1 MNTKQKKALYESIMK
16 NVSKTV
22 KKQLNESETVD
33 EYKTRMNNYINNW
46 FETAFH
52 TGDENL
58 DNKIKSQILECAA
71 KFNPHI
77 KDYIDSDDY
86 KDRSYRAR
94 VKVLK
99 PHFDSLDI
107 QAKIRIIHIAILKT
121 LLGYYYG
128 KQIDKFDYRKA
139 STEGQD
145 TVATRSDKAF
155 LEPILDT
162 DDFKKAAK
170 MTSLRT
176 FAKTV
181 SQPRFLGNAQ
191 YCVSILT
198 GLVNKIKEINND

>member
-1 MNTKQKKALYESIMK
+1 MNQKQKKALYESIMK
-16 NVSKTV
+16 NVSKAV

-52 TGDENL
+52 TGNENL
-58 DNKIKSQILECAA
+58 DNEIKSKILECTE
-71 KFNPHI
+71 KFKPHI
-77 KDYIDSDDY
+77 KDYINSDDY

-99 PHFDSLDI
+99 PYFDSLDI
-107 QAKIRIIHIAILKT
+107 QTKIRIINTCSKIL
-121 LLGYYYG
+121 LSHYDSR
-128 KQIDKFDYRKA
+128 QIDKFDYRKA

-145 TVATRSDKAF
+145 IIATISDKAF
-155 LEPILDT
+155 LEHILDT

-170 MTSLRT
+170 MTSLRI

-181 SQPRFLGNAQ
+181 SQPRFLGSAG

-198 GLVNKIKEINND
+198 DLVNKIKEINND

>member
-1 MNTKQKKALYESIMK
+1 MNTKEKKALYESIMK
-16 NVSKTV
+16 NISKTV

-46 FETAFH
+46 FETAIH
-52 TGDENL
+52 TGNENL
-58 DNKIKSQILECAA
+58 DNEIKSKILECTE
-71 KFNPHI
+71 KFKPHI
-77 KDYIDSDDY
+77 KDYINSDDY

-99 PHFDSLDI
+99 PYFDSLDI
-107 QAKIRIIHIAILKT
+107 QTKIRIINTCSKIL
-121 LLGYYYG
+121 LSHYDS

-145 TVATRSDKAF
+145 IIATISDKAF

-170 MTSLRT
+170 MTSLRI

-181 SQPRFLGNAQ
+181 SQPRFLGSAG

>member
-1 MNTKQKKALYESIMK
+1 MNQKQKKDLYESIMK

-22 KKQLNESETVD
+22 KKQLNESETLD

-52 TGDENL
+52 TGNENL
-58 DNKIKSQILECAA
+58 DNEIKSKILECTE

-77 KDYIDSDDY
+77 KAYINSDDY

-99 PHFDSLDI
+99 PYFDSLDI
-107 QAKIRIIHIAILKT
+107 QTKIRIINTCSKIL
-121 LLGYYYG
+121 LSHYDSR
-128 KQIDKFDYRKA
+128 QIDKFDYRKA

-145 TVATRSDKAF
+145 IIATISDKAF
-155 LEPILDT
+155 LEHILDT

-170 MTSLRT
+170 MTSLRL

-198 GLVNKIKEINND
+198 EFVNKIKEINND

>member
-99 PHFDSLDI
+99 PYFDSLDI
-107 QAKIRIIHIAILKT
+107 QTKIRIINTCSKIL
-121 LLGYYYG
+121 LSHYDSR
-128 KQIDKFDYRKA
+128 QIDKFDYRKA

-145 TVATRSDKAF
+145 IIATISDKAF
-155 LEPILDT
+155 LEHILDT

-170 MTSLRT
+170 MTSLRL

-198 GLVNKIKEINND
+198 EFVNKIKEINND

>member
-1 MNTKQKKALYESIMK
+1 MNQKQKKALYESIMK

-52 TGDENL
+52 TGNENL
-58 DNKIKSQILECAA
+58 DNEIKSKILECTE
-71 KFNPHI
+71 KFKPHI
-77 KDYIDSDDY
+77 KDYINSDDY

-99 PHFDSLDI
+99 PYFDSLDI
-107 QAKIRIIHIAILKT
+107 QTKIRIINACSKIL
-121 LLGYYYG
+121 LSHYDSR
-128 KQIDKFDYRKA
+128 QIDKFDYRKA

-145 TVATRSDKAF
+145 IIATISDKAF
-155 LEPILDT
+155 LEHILDT

-170 MTSLRT
+170 MTSLRL

>member
-1 MNTKQKKALYESIMK
+1 MNQKQKKALYESIMK
-16 NVSKTV
+16 NVSKAV

-52 TGDENL
+52 TGNEKL

-77 KDYIDSDDY
+77 KAYIDSDDY

-99 PHFDSLDI
+99 PYFDSLDI
-107 QAKIRIIHIAILKT
+107 QTKIRIINTCSKIL
-121 LLGYYYG
+121 LSHYDSR
-128 KQIDKFDYRKA
+128 QIDKFDYRKA

-145 TVATRSDKAF
+145 IIATISDKAF
-155 LEPILDT
+155 LEHILDT

-170 MTSLRT
+170 MTSLRI

-181 SQPRFLGNAQ
+181 SQPRFLGSAG

-198 GLVNKIKEINND
+198 DLVNKIKEINND

>member
-1 MNTKQKKALYESIMK
+1 MNQKQKKALYESIMK
-16 NVSKTV
+16 NVSKAV

-52 TGDENL
+52 TGNENL
-58 DNKIKSQILECAA
+58 DNEIKSKILECTE
-71 KFNPHI
+71 KFKPHI
-77 KDYIDSDDY
+77 KDYINSDDY

-99 PHFDSLDI
+99 PYFDSLDI
-107 QAKIRIIHIAILKT
+107 QTKIRIINTCSKIL
-121 LLGYYYG
+121 LSHYDSR
-128 KQIDKFDYRKA
+128 QIDKFDYRKA

-145 TVATRSDKAF
+145 IIATISDKAF
-155 LEPILDT
+155 LEHILDT

-170 MTSLRT
+170 MTSLRL

-181 SQPRFLGNAQ
+181 SQPRFLGNAG

-198 GLVNKIKEINND
+198 DLVNKIKEINND

>member
-1 MNTKQKKALYESIMK
+1 MNTKEKKALYESIMK
-16 NVSKTV
+16 NISKTV

-46 FETAFH
+46 FETAVH
-52 TGDENL
+52 TGNENL
-58 DNKIKSQILECAA
+58 DNEIKSKILECAA

-94 VKVLK
+94 VRVLK

-107 QAKIRIIHIAILKT
+107 QTKIRTINACSKIL
-121 LLGYYYG
+121 LNRYDSR
-128 KQIDKFDYRKA
+128 QIDKFDYRKA

-145 TVATRSDKAF
+145 IIATRSDKAF

-170 MTSLRT
+170 MTSLRL

-181 SQPRFLGNAQ
+181 SQPRFLGNAG

>member
-1 MNTKQKKALYESIMK
+1 MK

-52 TGDENL
+52 TGNENL
-58 DNKIKSQILECAA
+58 DNEIKSKILECTE
-71 KFNPHI
+71 KFKPHI
-77 KDYIDSDDY
+77 KDYINSDDY

-107 QAKIRIIHIAILKT
+107 QTKIRIINTCSKIL
-121 LLGYYYG
+121 LSHYDSR
-128 KQIDKFDYRKA
+128 QIDKFDYRKA

-145 TVATRSDKAF
+145 IIATISDKAF

-170 MTSLRT
+170 MTSLRI

-181 SQPRFLGNAQ
+181 SQPRFLGSAG

-198 GLVNKIKEINND
+198 DLVNKIKEINND

>member
-1 MNTKQKKALYESIMK
+1 MNQKQKKTLYESIMK
-16 NVSKTV
+16 SVAKTV
-22 KKQLNESETVD
+22 KKQLNESETVN

-46 FETAFH
+46 FETAVH
-52 TGDENL
+52 TGNENL
-58 DNKIKSQILECAA
+58 DNEIKSKILECAA

-94 VKVLK
+94 VRVLK

-107 QAKIRIIHIAILKT
+107 QTKIRTINTCSKIL
-121 LLGYYYG
+121 LSHYDSR
-128 KQIDKFDYRKA
+128 QIDKFDYRKA

-145 TVATRSDKAF
+145 IIATISDKAF

-170 MTSLRT
+170 MTSLRL

-181 SQPRFLGNAQ
+181 SQPRFLGNAG

>member
-46 FETAFH
+46 FETAIH
-52 TGDENL
+52 TGNENL

-94 VKVLK
+94 VRVLK

-107 QAKIRIIHIAILKT
+107 QTKIRTINTSLKT
-121 LLGYYYG
+121 SLGYYYG
-128 KQIDKFDYRKA
+128 REIDKFDYRKA

-145 TVATRSDKAF
+145 IIATISDKAF

-170 MTSLRT
+170 MTSLRL

-181 SQPRFLGNAQ
+181 SQPRFLGNAG

>member
-16 NVSKTV
+16 NISKTV

-52 TGDENL
+52 TGNENL
-58 DNKIKSQILECAA
+58 DNEIKSKILECTE
-71 KFNPHI
+71 KFKPHI
-77 KDYIDSDDY
+77 KDYINSDDY

-99 PHFDSLDI
+99 PYFDSLDI
-107 QAKIRIIHIAILKT
+107 QTKIRIINTCSKIL
-121 LLGYYYG
+121 LSHYDSR
-128 KQIDKFDYRKA
+128 QIDKFDYRKA

-145 TVATRSDKAF
+145 IIATISDKAF
-155 LEPILDT
+155 LEHILDT

-170 MTSLRT
+170 MTSLRI

-181 SQPRFLGNAQ
+181 SQPRFLGSAG

-198 GLVNKIKEINND
+198 DLVNKIKEINND

>member
-1 MNTKQKKALYESIMK
+1 MNQKQKKTLYESIMK
-16 NVSKTV
+16 SVAKTV

-46 FETAFH
+46 FETAVH
-52 TGDENL
+52 TGNENL
-58 DNKIKSQILECAA
+58 DNEIKSKILECAA

-94 VKVLK
+94 VRVLK

-107 QAKIRIIHIAILKT
+107 QTKIRTINACSKIL
-121 LLGYYYG
+121 LSHYDSR
-128 KQIDKFDYRKA
+128 QIDKFDYRKA

-145 TVATRSDKAF
+145 IIATISDKAF

-170 MTSLRT
+170 MTSLRL

-181 SQPRFLGNAQ
+181 SQPRFLGNAG

>member
-1 MNTKQKKALYESIMK
+1 MHNSGNKLISKNKQLSSDFGGKHENVDDHEFFSNTAKSYKMNTKQKKALYESIMK

-107 QAKIRIIHIAILKT
+107 QTKIRIINMASLKT

-128 KQIDKFDYRKA
+128 K
-139 STEGQD
+139 
-145 TVATRSDKAF
+145 
-155 LEPILDT
+155 
-162 DDFKKAAK
+162 
-170 MTSLRT
+170 
-176 FAKTV
+176 
-181 SQPRFLGNAQ
+181 
-191 YCVSILT
+191 
-198 GLVNKIKEINND
+198 

>member
-1 MNTKQKKALYESIMK
+1 MNTKEKKALYESIMK
-16 NVSKTV
+16 NISKTV

-46 FETAFH
+46 FETAVH
-52 TGDENL
+52 TGNENL
-58 DNKIKSQILECAA
+58 DNEIKSKILECAA

-86 KDRSYRAR
+86 KYRSYRAR
-94 VKVLK
+94 VRVLK

-107 QAKIRIIHIAILKT
+107 QTKIRTINACSKIL
-121 LLGYYYG
+121 LSHYDSR
-128 KQIDKFDYRKA
+128 QIDKFDYRKA

-145 TVATRSDKAF
+145 IIATISDKAF

-170 MTSLRT
+170 MTSLRL

-181 SQPRFLGNAQ
+181 SQPRFLGNAG

>member
-16 NVSKTV
+16 NISKTV

-52 TGDENL
+52 TGNENL

-99 PHFDSLDI
+99 PYFDSLDI
-107 QAKIRIIHIAILKT
+107 QTKIRIINACSKIL
-121 LLGYYYG
+121 LSHYDGR
-128 KQIDKFDYRKA
+128 QIDKFDYRKA

-145 TVATRSDKAF
+145 IIATISDKAF

-162 DDFKKAAK
+162 DDFKKQQK
-170 MTSLRT
+170 
-176 FAKTV
+176 
-181 SQPRFLGNAQ
+181 
-191 YCVSILT
+191 
-198 GLVNKIKEINND
+198 

>member
-1 MNTKQKKALYESIMK
+1 MK

-52 TGDENL
+52 TGNENL

-77 KDYIDSDDY
+77 KDYINSDDY

-99 PHFDSLDI
+99 PYFDSLDI
-107 QAKIRIIHIAILKT
+107 QTKIRIINTCSKIL
-121 LLGYYYG
+121 LSHYDSR
-128 KQIDKFDYRKA
+128 QIDKFDYRKA

-145 TVATRSDKAF
+145 IIATRSDKAF
-155 LEPILDT
+155 LEHILDS

-170 MTSLRT
+170 MTSLRI

-198 GLVNKIKEINND
+198 DLVNKIKEINND

>member
-1 MNTKQKKALYESIMK
+1 
-16 NVSKTV
+16 
-22 KKQLNESETVD
+22 
-33 EYKTRMNNYINNW
+33 MNNYINNW

-77 KDYIDSDDY
+77 KDYINSDDY

-94 VKVLK
+94 VRVLK
-99 PHFDSLDI
+99 LHFDSLDI
-107 QAKIRIIHIAILKT
+107 QTKIRTINTSLKT
-121 LLGYYYG
+121 SLGYYYG
-128 KQIDKFDYRKA
+128 REIDKFDYRKA

-145 TVATRSDKAF
+145 IIATMSDKAF

-170 MTSLRT
+170 MASLRT

-181 SQPRFLGNAQ
+181 SQPRFLGNAG

>member
-1 MNTKQKKALYESIMK
+1 MNTKEKKALYESIMK
-16 NVSKTV
+16 NISKTV

-46 FETAFH
+46 FETAIH
-52 TGDENL
+52 TGNENL
-58 DNKIKSQILECAA
+58 DNEIKSKILECTE

-77 KDYIDSDDY
+77 KAYINSDDY

-99 PHFDSLDI
+99 PYFDSLDI
-107 QAKIRIIHIAILKT
+107 QTKIRIINACSKIL
-121 LLGYYYG
+121 LSHYDS

-145 TVATRSDKAF
+145 IIATRSDKAF

-170 MTSLRT
+170 MTSLRL

-181 SQPRFLGNAQ
+181 SQPRFLGNAG

>member
-1 MNTKQKKALYESIMK
+1 MNTKEKKALYESIMK
-16 NVSKTV
+16 NISKTV

-52 TGDENL
+52 TGNENL
-58 DNKIKSQILECAA
+58 DNEIKSKILECTE
-71 KFNPHI
+71 KFKPHI
-77 KDYIDSDDY
+77 KDYINSDDY

-99 PHFDSLDI
+99 PYFDSLDI
-107 QAKIRIIHIAILKT
+107 QTKIRIINACSKIL
-121 LLGYYYG
+121 LSHYDSR
-128 KQIDKFDYRKA
+128 QIDKFDYRKA

-145 TVATRSDKAF
+145 IIATISDKAF
-155 LEPILDT
+155 LEHILDT

-170 MTSLRT
+170 MTSLRI

-181 SQPRFLGNAQ
+181 SQPRFLGSAG

-198 GLVNKIKEINND
+198 DLVNKIKEINND

>member
-1 MNTKQKKALYESIMK
+1 MNTKQKKSLYESIMK

-107 QAKIRIIHIAILKT
+107 QTKIRIINIASLKT

-128 KQIDKFDYRKA
+128 KGIDKFDYRKA

-162 DDFKKAAK
+162 NDFKKQQK
-170 MTSLRT
+170 
-176 FAKTV
+176 
-181 SQPRFLGNAQ
+181 
-191 YCVSILT
+191 
-198 GLVNKIKEINND
+198 

>member
-1 MNTKQKKALYESIMK
+1 MNTKEKKALYESIMK

-46 FETAFH
+46 FETAIH
-52 TGDENL
+52 TGNENL
-58 DNKIKSQILECAA
+58 DNEIKSKILECTE

-77 KDYIDSDDY
+77 KAYINSDDY

-99 PHFDSLDI
+99 PYFDSLDI
-107 QAKIRIIHIAILKT
+107 QTKIRIINACSKIL
-121 LLGYYYG
+121 LSHYDS

-145 TVATRSDKAF
+145 IIATISDKAF

-170 MTSLRT
+170 MTSLRL

-181 SQPRFLGNAQ
+181 SQPRFLGNAG

>member
-1 MNTKQKKALYESIMK
+1 MNQKQKKALYESIMK

-52 TGDENL
+52 TGNENL
-58 DNKIKSQILECAA
+58 DNEIKSKILECTE
-71 KFNPHI
+71 KFKPHI
-77 KDYIDSDDY
+77 KDYINSDDY

-99 PHFDSLDI
+99 PYFDSLDI
-107 QAKIRIIHIAILKT
+107 QTKIRIINTCSKIL
-121 LLGYYYG
+121 LSHYDSR
-128 KQIDKFDYRKA
+128 QIDKFDYRKA

-145 TVATRSDKAF
+145 IIATISDKAF
-155 LEPILDT
+155 LEHILDT
-162 DDFKKAAK
+162 YDFKKAAK
-170 MTSLRT
+170 MTSLRI

-181 SQPRFLGNAQ
+181 SQPRFLGSAG

-198 GLVNKIKEINND
+198 DLVNKIKEINND

>member
-1 MNTKQKKALYESIMK
+1 MNTKEKKALYESIMK
-16 NVSKTV
+16 NISKTV
-22 KKQLNESETVD
+22 KKHLNESETVD

-46 FETAFH
+46 FETAVH
-52 TGDENL
+52 TGNENL
-58 DNKIKSQILECAA
+58 DNEIKSKILECAA

-94 VKVLK
+94 VRVLK

-107 QAKIRIIHIAILKT
+107 QTKIRTINACSKIL
-121 LLGYYYG
+121 LSHYDSR
-128 KQIDKFDYRKA
+128 QIDKFDYRKA

-145 TVATRSDKAF
+145 IIATISDKAF

-170 MTSLRT
+170 MTSLRL

-181 SQPRFLGNAQ
+181 SQPRFLGNAG

>member
-1 MNTKQKKALYESIMK
+1 MK

-22 KKQLNESETVD
+22 KKQLNESETLD

-52 TGDENL
+52 TGNENL
-58 DNKIKSQILECAA
+58 DNKIKSQILECTE

-77 KDYIDSDDY
+77 KDYINSDDY
-86 KDRSYRAR
+86 KDKSYRAR

-99 PHFDSLDI
+99 PYFDSLDI
-107 QAKIRIIHIAILKT
+107 QTKIRLINTCSKIL
-121 LLGYYYG
+121 LSRYDSR
-128 KQIDKFDYRKA
+128 QIDKFDYRKA

-145 TVATRSDKAF
+145 IIATISDKAF
-155 LEPILDT
+155 LEHILDT

-170 MTSLRT
+170 MTSLRI

-181 SQPRFLGNAQ
+181 SQPRFLGSAG

>member
-16 NVSKTV
+16 NVSKTI
-22 KKQLNESETVD
+22 KKQLNESETLD

-52 TGDENL
+52 TGNENL

-77 KDYIDSDDY
+77 KAYIDSDDY
-86 KDRSYRAR
+86 KDRSSRAR

-107 QAKIRIIHIAILKT
+107 QTKIRIINTCSKIL
-121 LLGYYYG
+121 LSHYDSR
-128 KQIDKFDYRKA
+128 QIDKFDYRKA

-170 MTSLRT
+170 MTSLRI

-181 SQPRFLGNAQ
+181 SQPRFLGSAG

-198 GLVNKIKEINND
+198 DLVNKIKEINND

>member
-16 NVSKTV
+16 NISKTV

-52 TGDENL
+52 TGNENL
-58 DNKIKSQILECAA
+58 DNEIKSKILECTE
-71 KFNPHI
+71 KFKPHI
-77 KDYIDSDDY
+77 KDYINSDDY

-99 PHFDSLDI
+99 PYFDSLDI
-107 QAKIRIIHIAILKT
+107 QTKIRIINIASLKT

-128 KQIDKFDYRKA
+128 KGIDKFDYHKA

-170 MTSLRT
+170 MTSLRL

-198 GLVNKIKEINND
+198 EFVNKIKEINND

>member
-1 MNTKQKKALYESIMK
+1 MNTKQKKTLYESIMK
-16 NVSKTV
+16 NISKTV

-52 TGDENL
+52 TGNENL

-71 KFNPHI
+71 RFNPHI

-99 PHFDSLDI
+99 PYFDSLDI
-107 QAKIRIIHIAILKT
+107 QTKIRIINTCSKIL
-121 LLGYYYG
+121 LSHYDGR
-128 KQIDKFDYRKA
+128 QIDKFDYRKA

-145 TVATRSDKAF
+145 IIATISDKAF

-170 MTSLRT
+170 MTSLRL

-181 SQPRFLGNAQ
+181 SQPRFLGNAG

-198 GLVNKIKEINND
+198 EFVNKIKEINND

>member
-16 NVSKTV
+16 NISKTV

-94 VKVLK
+94 VRVLK

-107 QAKIRIIHIAILKT
+107 QTKIRTINTSLKIL
-121 LLGYYYG
+121 LSHYDSR
-128 KQIDKFDYRKA
+128 QIDKFDYRKA

-145 TVATRSDKAF
+145 IIATISDKAF

-170 MTSLRT
+170 MTSLRL

-181 SQPRFLGNAQ
+181 SQPRFLGNAG

>member
-1 MNTKQKKALYESIMK
+1 MNQKQKKALYESIMK
-16 NVSKTV
+16 NVSKAV

-52 TGDENL
+52 TGNENL
-58 DNKIKSQILECAA
+58 DNEIKSKILECTE
-71 KFNPHI
+71 KFKPHI
-77 KDYIDSDDY
+77 KDYINSDDY

-99 PHFDSLDI
+99 PYFDSLDI
-107 QAKIRIIHIAILKT
+107 QTKIRIINTCSKIL
-121 LLGYYYG
+121 LSHYDSR
-128 KQIDKFDYRKA
+128 QIDKFDYRKA

-145 TVATRSDKAF
+145 IIATISDKAF

-170 MTSLRT
+170 MTSLRL

-181 SQPRFLGNAQ
+181 SQPRFLGNTQA
-191 YCVSILT
+191 CVSILT
-198 GLVNKIKEINND
+198 GFVNKIKEINND

>member
-33 EYKTRMNNYINNW
+33 DYKTRMNNYINNW
-46 FETAFH
+46 FETAVH
-52 TGDENL
+52 TGNENL
-58 DNKIKSQILECAA
+58 DNEIKSKILECAA

-94 VKVLK
+94 VRVLK

-107 QAKIRIIHIAILKT
+107 QTKIRTINACSKIL
-121 LLGYYYG
+121 LSHYDSR
-128 KQIDKFDYRKA
+128 QIDKFDYRKA

-145 TVATRSDKAF
+145 IIATISDKAF

-170 MTSLRT
+170 MTSLRL

-181 SQPRFLGNAQ
+181 SQPRFLGNAG